1 MGRMNVMTDAG
12 DITVTW
18 DPDDPAK
25 VEQAKAE
32 WDRLK
37 SDGYEFFV
45 PGEPKAKRV
54 KRWDPTRAHVI
65 AAPGV
70 QSPAERKD
78 PAMPRSRAMAGGPNA
93 EPVTGDRYTREL
105 DALQPHRLLNTAFA
119 EWPGRARTGLIE

>member
-1 MGRMNVMTDAG
+1 VGRMNVMTEAG

-18 DPDDPAK
+18 DPEDPVK
-25 VEQAKAE
+25 VEQAKSE

-37 SDGYEFFV
+37 KDGYEFFV

-54 KRWDPTRAHVI
+54 KRWDPSRAHVI

-78 PAMPRSRAMAGGPNA
+78 PAHPRSRAMAGGPNA
-93 EPVTGDRYTREL
+93 ESVTFYPAMDADACVLAALREKDRVR
-105 DALQPHRLLNTAFA
+105 A
-119 EWPGRARTGLIE
+119 EVLRGLIR